1 MINQTLVV
9 TAAQNIIRAKSSD
22 CNNAILGNLL
32 KLQELKDWLIFIIN
46 KRTDT
51 YNLNLCDLGGVN
63 SSMTLA

>member
-32 KLQELKDWLIFIIN
+32 SCIHFKPDRVASKVISDHPPGLSMSCDFKLSLDFFH
-46 KRTDT
+46 
-51 YNLNLCDLGGVN
+51 
-63 SSMTLA
+63 